1 MFSAIVTGL
10 RVTNWVNW
18 IVAALLMVFF
28 ALLLANPEGF
38 RDTIFSGFDAQT
50 GARTE
55 IRHYLYGVLALVPP
69 LALAVH
75 FILTRLASLVRDT
88 SAGAAFTE
96 RNARRLSTIGWA
108 LLAINVADLFYGWLS
123 VRASEATGEYFGWSL
138 SLTGWIA
145 VPMLFVL
152 AHVFREGTAMREDLE
167 GTV

>member
-1 MFSAIVTGL
+1 MFAAIANGL
-10 RVTNWVNW
+10 RITNWLNW
-18 IVAALLMVFF
+18 IVAALLIAFF
-28 ALLLANPEGF
+28 ALLLADPEGF
-38 RDTIFSGFDAQT
+38 RDTIFYGFDAET
-50 GARTE
+50 GARAE
-55 IRHYLYGVLALVPP
+55 IQNYLFGVLALVPP
-69 LALAVH
+69 LAVAVH
-75 FILTRLASLVRDT
+75 FILTRLAALVRDT
-88 SAGAAFTE
+88 AAGAAFTL
-96 RNARRLSTIGWA
+96 RNAQRLSTIGWA

>member
-10 RVTNWVNW
+10 RLTNWLNW
-18 IVAALLMVFF
+18 IAAALLMAFF
-28 ALLLANPEGF
+28 ALLLADPDGF
-38 RDTIFSGFDAQT
+38 RDTVFSGFDAQT

-55 IRHYLYGVLALVPP
+55 IRHYLFGVLALVPP

-75 FILTRLASLVRDT
+75 FILTRLAALVRDT
-88 SAGAAFTE
+88 ATGAAFTE
-96 RNARRLSTIGWA
+96 CNARRLSTIGWA

-123 VRASEATGEYFGWSL
+123 IRASEATGEYFGWSL
-138 SLTGWIA
+138 TLTGWIA